1 VAATGQAARRE
12 RAGGALEA
20 GFVRAGPAR
29 VRVRVAH
36 ARPPPGGAAGPRG
49 TVVLLPGRAEFVEKH
64 AETVGDLAARG
75 YAVAVVE
82 WRGQGLSD
90 RPLPRAPERGHV
102 GDFAEY
108 LEDLAAALARAGEL
122 GLPRPYV
129 MLAHSMGGQVG
140 LRHLHDRPGD
150 FAAAVMTAPMF
161 GIRLA
166 PLPVALARLA
176 AAAAVRLGAAARY
189 APGQG
194 AWDRNRCAFEGNL
207 LTGCPDRFETWR
219 RLLDERPELAL
230 GGVTYGWLAASLR
243 SIALTRRPGYLEAIR
258 TPVLVCQS
266 GLERIVC
273 NRSQEEL
280 VRRLPQGRLLTFP
293 EARHEI
299 LMERPAFR
307 ERFLAAFDAFVAE
320 SVATERPAGASAAPP
335 A

>member
-1 VAATGQAARRE
+1 VAAAWRE
-12 RAGGALEA
+12 TLPGAEGPGIEA
-20 GFVRAGPAR
+20 GFVRASDGT
-29 VRVRVAH
+29 RVRVAH
-36 ARPPPGGAAGPRG
+36 ARPAAATAAADPRG
-49 TVVLLPGRAEFVEKH
+49 TVVLLPGWAEFAEKH
-64 AETVGDLAARG
+64 AETAGDLVARG

-90 RPLPRAPERGHV
+90 RPLPGAPERGHV
-102 GDFAEY
+102 GDYAEY
-108 LEDLAAALARAGEL
+108 LEDLAAALARVGEL

-140 LRHLHDRPGD
+140 LRHLHDRPDD

-161 GIRLA
+161 GVRLA
-166 PLPVALARLA
+166 PLPVALARLV
-176 AAAAVRLGAAARY
+176 AAAAVRLGAAARF

-207 LTGCPDRFETWR
+207 LTGCPDRFEVWR
-219 RLLDERPELAL
+219 RLLVERPELAL

-243 SIALTRRPGYLEAIR
+243 SIALTRRPGYLEAIG

-280 VRRLPQGRLLTFP
+280 VRRLPRGRLLTFP

-299 LMERPAFR
+299 LIERPAVR
-307 ERFLAAFDAFVAE
+307 ERFFEAFEAFVAE
-320 SVATERPAGASAAPP
+320 SLAGAPAVEVASAP